1 MFILF
6 SYLDCIAREN
16 SGDPNQ
22 TAPRLIRVCTVCQQ
36 TYKTLLDSDYSN
48 LDMEWSITKICEALK
63 RVAFVT
69 LETDGSNGYYMKK
82 YLKNMMYTDVL
93 FTIAS

>member
-1 MFILF
+1 METQIRLLPG
-6 SYLDCIAREN
+6 S
-16 SGDPNQ
+16 S
-22 TAPRLIRVCTVCQQ
+22 LIRICTVGQQ
-36 TYKTLLDSDYSN
+36 PYKTPWIVQIEYSN
-48 LDMEWSITKICEALK
+48 SDMEWSITKICEALK

-69 LETDGSNGYYMKK
+69 LKTDGSTGYYMKK

>member
-1 MFILF
+1 
-6 SYLDCIAREN
+6 
-16 SGDPNQ
+16 
-22 TAPRLIRVCTVCQQ
+22 
-36 TYKTLLDSDYSN
+36 
-48 LDMEWSITKICEALK
+48 MEWSITKICEALK